1 MKKIIDSKIYDTE
14 NAELVYTI
22 EYTVVE
28 FQVDCCDRLYKTRKG
43 NQFLVEEYPGMLDTD
58 EFHCS
63 VEQNMTIKISE
74 EALKWL
80 LENQAVD
87 EIQRHFPDAV
97 EEGQ

>member
-1 MKKIIDSKIYDTE
+1 
-14 NAELVYTI
+14 
-22 EYTVVE
+22 
-28 FQVDCCDRLYKTRKG
+28 
-43 NQFLVEEYPGMLDTD
+43 MLDTD

-97 EEGQ
+97 EEG

>member
-43 NQFLVEEYPGMLDTD
+43 N
-58 EFHCS
+58 
-63 VEQNMTIKISE
+63 
-74 EALKWL
+74 
-80 LENQAVD
+80 
-87 EIQRHFPDAV
+87 
-97 EEGQ
+97 